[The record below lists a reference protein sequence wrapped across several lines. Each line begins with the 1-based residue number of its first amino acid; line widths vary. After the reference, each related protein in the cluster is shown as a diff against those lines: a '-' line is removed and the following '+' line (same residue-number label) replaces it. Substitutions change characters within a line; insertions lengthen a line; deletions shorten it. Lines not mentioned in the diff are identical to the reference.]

1 MQLQHHL
8 PIFANELTYFIDHKQ
23 DVTVALAVE
32 PLFHPCAEI
41 FDIQREVLIQ
51 LLDPLAR
58 RLFTLAC
65 SNTQR
70 LSHLIVYHQI
80 NITLI
85 FPARASDV
93 REGSFKG
100 IKLST
105 LIELTLQVCNM
116 REVPTITSQFVKD
129 FQKDFED
136 GINAIFNIR
145 T

>member
-1 MQLQHHL
+1 MA
-8 PIFANELTYFIDHKQ
+8 IFANELTDFIDHKQ
-23 DVTVALAVE
+23 DVAVALTIE
-32 PLFHPCAEI
+32 PLFHPRTEI
-41 FDIQREVLIQ
+41 FDIQREVLIK

-80 NITLI
+80 NITFI
-85 FPARASDV
+85 FPTRASNI
-93 REGSFKG
+93 RKGGFKG

-105 LIELTLQVCNM
+105 LIELTFQVCNM
-116 REVPTITSQFVKD
+116 REVPTITSQFVKN

-136 GINAIFNIR
+136 GIHAIFNIR